1 MPRPTPAQLAYG
13 SATVVVST
21 FALLLLSEARS
32 ALWVGVIAMAGLL
45 LGLLVAV
52 TGPFARAARA
62 PHPPQGSRTVRTNRP
77 RPSAPARASAETAG
91 VGEHSFHG

>member
-13 SATVVVST
+13 SATVIVST
-21 FALLLLSEARS
+21 FALLLVSQARS
-32 ALWVGVIAMAGLL
+32 ALWVGIIAVAGLL

-52 TGPFARAARA
+52 TGPFARTARA
-62 PHPPQGSRTVRTNRP
+62 PHTPRGSRAVRAHRP
-77 RPSAPARASAETAG
+77 RAGTAARASAGTAG